1 MVLHF
6 SFRAVPVW
14 FDSVLLLLQ
23 EWILVLGYCFAWVSV
38 MVWCFGAT
46 AVNLVVFQCCRRESC
61 GVCYRSDSHGAV
73 FLC

>member
-38 MVWCFGAT
+38 MVWCFGA
-46 AVNLVVFQCCRRESC
+46 
-61 GVCYRSDSHGAV
+61 V